1 VRTTIRNRA
10 TGDTLT
16 VSSVTHFEDDP
27 AVLVRLAGEPN
38 RPSRLFYLTD
48 WELIE
53 ECENANEVIRAL
65 PVGTVLQVTLV
76 GGNAASITTYSRHVK
91 ISDDT
96 LAYLNPTNGGPVF
109 NVAIQGHCTAL
120 PADRVHVIF
129 NPEEVSK

>member
-1 VRTTIRNRA
+1 MITRIRNKV
-10 TGDTLT
+10 TGETLT
-16 VSSVTHFEDDP
+16 VTNLIPTKGDEYFSARIKGEDQP
-27 AVLVRLAGEPN
+27 AA
-38 RPSRLFYLTD
+38 RPFWGRD
-48 WELIE
+48 WDIE
-53 ECENANEVIRAL
+53 TVHENANEVIRDL

-96 LAYLNPTNGGPVF
+96 LVYLNPNNGGPVF

-120 PADRVHVIF
+120 PADRVRVIF